1 MSQKALGKTMEE
13 IMEDKRQE
21 FIAAAPFKK
30 DPQEEIARLKQE
42 LAWVERDR
50 EAQCVFLSDRLE
62 RFAEEN
68 KELKK
73 EEQKRA
79 LGAHKGRVSIC
90 SALAAIW
97 TLVNAAAFFSIT
109 FTPDIMRTWL
119 TVCTCLG
126 VSITSA
132 WLYTVVYTHE
142 TFEETRA
149 KIEEEQ
155 ND

>member
-13 IMEDKRQE
+13 IMEDKKQE
-21 FIAAAPFKK
+21 FVAVATYKK
-30 DPQEEIARLKQE
+30 NRQEEINSLKGYIAQT
-42 LAWVERDR
+42 ERDR
-50 EAQCVFLSDRLE
+50 DAQVSLLSGRL
-62 RFAEEN
+62 RRVQDEN
-68 KELKK
+68 KRLKR

-79 LGAHKGRVSIC
+79 LGTHKGRVSIC
-90 SALAAIW
+90 SALAVIW

>member
-21 FIAAAPFKK
+21 FVAAATYKNNR
-30 DPQEEIARLKQE
+30 QEEINSLKGYIAQT
-42 LAWVERDR
+42 ERDR
-50 EAQCVFLSDRLE
+50 DAQVSFLAGRL
-62 RFAEEN
+62 RRIQDEN
-68 KELKK
+68 KRLKK
-73 EEQKRA
+73 EERKRA
-79 LGAHKGRVSIC
+79 LGTHKGRVSIC
-90 SALAAIW
+90 STLAAIW
-97 TLVNAAAFFSIT
+97 ILVNAAAFFSIT
-109 FTPDIMRTWL
+109 FTPDILRTWL

>member
-1 MSQKALGKTMEE
+1 MSQKALGKTMDE
-13 IMEDKRQE
+13 IMEDKKQE
-21 FIAAAPFKK
+21 FVAAATYKK
-30 DPQEEIARLKQE
+30 NQQEEINSLKGYIAQT
-42 LAWVERDR
+42 ERDR
-50 EAQCVFLSDRLE
+50 DAQVSFLSGRL
-62 RFAEEN
+62 RRIQDEN
-68 KELKK
+68 KRLKK

-79 LGAHKGRVSIC
+79 LGTHKGRVSIC
-90 SALAAIW
+90 SALAVIW